1 MKCLLNYYTATQME
15 DKKRAINDLAVCVGA
30 RGQPVHEEP
39 GEGHVQDPAGGDQD
53 GGEHHQVLKLCI

>member
-1 MKCLLNYYTATQME
+1 ME
-15 DKKRAINDLAVCVGA
+15 DKKRAINELAVCVGA
-30 RGQPVHEEP
+30 GGQPVHDGP